1 MNVCVVWNCTWWDPA
16 MRGEAR
22 VATRGWGSSDST
34 RAFRAGPTA
43 AASARLLTW
52 YAAPSSFAALKSCK
66 TQHSNRFA
74 MTLSSDVVYT
84 VQL

>member
-1 MNVCVVWNCTWWDPA
+1 

-22 VATRGWGSSDST
+22 VAASGWGSSDST

-52 YAAPSSFAALKSCK
+52 YAAPSSCAALKSCK
-66 TQHSNRFA
+66 TQHSNCSA
-74 MTLSSDVVYT
+74 MTFVNRCIVYSQVMDKT
-84 VQL
+84 HQGGHSQNFR